1 MDWLPGLALVLI
13 AFVAAIAG
21 LLTVNAVQGPPRQG
35 GASIFA
41 GAGQGGEGG
50 AGTVF
55 LFDGETLVDA
65 TPSARQILTTSRGR
79 GGNWLRLIGYLSV
92 YFPDIEAQLRRL
104 EDEGQILVEG
114 RSAQGKTLLLSA
126 GLGGG
131 LIRISLTDPAQDG
144 RPMLTDALA
153 HRALTQEVEHL
164 REALAQAPM
173 PIWRETEAGDVVW
186 ANSAYML
193 KAIAT
198 LPAGKE
204 LGWPL
209 PRLFEKLASQSTV
222 RGQRAAVKVPGEEP
236 AWFDLIGTLSGQE
249 RLIFALPADAAV
261 NAETALRD
269 FMQTLTKTFAQLPT
283 GLAIFDRQRQLQLF
297 NPALMDLTGLPADF
311 LSMRP
316 SLLSVLDA
324 LRDRNMI
331 PEPKD
336 YRSWRRQLVEMEKAA
351 ASGLYEETW
360 NLPDGQTFRVVGRPH
375 PNGALALMIE
385 DITHEVSRSRR
396 YRSDLELGQAVIDEM
411 EEAVAV
417 FSPSGQLVMS
427 NLAYA
432 LLWAHDPES
441 NLKATTIR
449 TVAAHWRALSAPSA
463 LWSEAEEFISTVG
476 NRVAWRAEA
485 RLLDGRLLSCRFAPL
500 AGGATL
506 VAFRTV
512 DPAGMTRPVLAGA
525 ETLKTA

>member
-1 MDWLPGLALVLI
+1 LDWLLGLALVLI
-13 AFVAAIAG
+13 AFVAATAG
-21 LLTVNAVQGPPRQG
+21 LLTVQAVQGPSRQV
-35 GASIFA
+35 GASIFLA
-41 GAGQGGEGG
+41 AAQGGE
-50 AGTVF
+50 GTVF
-55 LFDGETLVDA
+55 LFDGDTLIDA
-65 TPSARQILTTSRGR
+65 TPAARQILATSRGR
-79 GGNWLRLIGYLSV
+79 GSHWLRLIGYLSL
-92 YFPDIEAQLRRL
+92 YFPDVEAQVQRL
-104 EDEGQILVEG
+104 EDEGQILLEG
-114 RSAQGKTLLLSA
+114 RSSQGKTLLLAADLS
-126 GLGGG
+126 GG
-131 LIRISLTDPAQDG
+131 LIRISLTDPTQDG

-164 REALAQAPM
+164 REALAQAPL
-173 PIWRETEAGDVVW
+173 PIWRETEGGEVVW

-193 KAIAT
+193 KAIGT
-198 LPAGKE
+198 IPAGKE

-209 PRLFEKLASQSTV
+209 PRLFERVASQSTA
-222 RGQRAAVKVPGEEP
+222 RGQRAAVKIPDEDI
-236 AWFDLIGTLSGQE
+236 AWYDLIGTASGTE
-249 RLIFALPADAAV
+249 RLVFALPADAAV
-261 NAETALRD
+261 NAEGALRD

-297 NPALMDLTGLPADF
+297 NPALMDLTGLPAEF

-324 LRDRNMI
+324 LRDRKMI

-360 NLPDGQTFRVVGRPH
+360 NLPDGQTFKVVGRPH

-385 DITHEVSRSRR
+385 DITYEVSRSRR

-411 EEAVAV
+411 DEAVAV
-417 FSPSGQLVMS
+417 FSSSGQLVMS

-432 LLWAHDPES
+432 VMWAHDPEIS
-441 NLKATTIR
+441 VITTTIR

-476 NRVAWRAEA
+476 NRMPWRSEA
-485 RLLDGRLLSCRFAPL
+485 RLLDGRLVSCRFSPL

-506 VAFRTV
+506 AGFRSL
-512 DPAGMTRPVLAGA
+512 DPQGMTRPVLAGA
-525 ETLKTA
+525 DTLKTA